1 MATAIAAGCG
11 GPDGRPDNDAGPT
24 FNDAGPTGAVR
35 TLPGLQMINFYE
47 RTGGSSPQKYS
58 FAVDGPELAAKLP
71 DPLRMASRDIEGAS
85 EEYYD
90 VYYSNAQGEPDLD
103 GAYLTISGKYIRTAP
118 SGGGLNLAE
127 IELVF
132 ADHSEYGNV
141 VASYAALGDN
151 KDESRVN
158 DCVDGKLETHTS
170 MGNTVGTTDRL
181 RLTLGFPST
190 AQ

>member
-1 MATAIAAGCG
+1 AVDAAPIGAI
-11 GPDGRPDNDAGPT
+11 
-24 FNDAGPTGAVR
+24 R

-58 FAVDGPELAAKLP
+58 FMVDGPELAAKLP

-127 IELVF
+127 IELVL
-132 ADHSEYGNV
+132 ASGSEYGNV

-158 DCVDGKLETHTS
+158 SCIDGKLDTHTS

-190 AQ
+190 VQAP